1 MFDPYLNLSII
12 GLFFSILFSSSE
24 IALLSA
30 NPLQINVWNK
40 QKRLR
45 LLNWAENILQNKEE
59 FLIVI
64 LIGTNISNILATSFA
79 TIYLINNHQSIKPEL
94 IFLPIAIIILFIG
107 EIFPKTF
114 IRTYANYGIIVLSPF
129 LVFFKIIFYLLLMPL
144 KLLGIMNVSKS
155 MTKEKELKIKRTDLQ
170 SIYENVDDLEA
181 MEKEQQEMISNVFEI
196 SKSTVYD
203 AMTPR
208 TEISAIELND
218 GLEKALHTLIDS
230 GHSKIPVYKNDLDNI
245 VGIVYL
251 YDLFKSPENLEKVIK
266 PITFIPYSKPLMNLM
281 SEFQKTKNAIAI
293 VLDEHG
299 GTAGLITIED
309 VFEELLGDFEDEF
322 DFHNIESQKLEDGSI
337 IADAKIDWET
347 FNNKFGTIIPNG
359 DYETIAGFIIN
370 EIGRIP
376 NEGEHI
382 FTDIGQIVIIKA
394 SSRKIDKIQLYLR
407 KDT

>member
-1 MFDPYLNLSII
+1 MFDLYLTLFIA

-40 QKRLR
+40 QKKLR
-45 LLNWAENILQNKEE
+45 LLNWAEKILANKEE
-59 FLIVI
+59 FLIII

-79 TIYLINNHQSIKPEL
+79 TIYLINNHTISPKL

-114 IRTYANYGIIVLSPF
+114 IRTYANYGIIALSPI
-129 LVFFKIIFYLLLMPL
+129 LVFSKVCFYLLLVPL
-144 KLLGIMNVSKS
+144 KYLGIMNISKS
-155 MTKEKELKIKRTDLQ
+155 ITDEKELKIKRIDLQ
-170 SIYENVDDLEA
+170 NIYENVDDFEA

-196 SKSTVYD
+196 SENTVYD

-208 TEISAIELND
+208 TEISAVEVND
-218 GLEKALHTLIDS
+218 GLEKALHMLIDS
-230 GHSKIPVYKNDLDNI
+230 GHSKIPVYKNDLDDI
-245 VGIVYL
+245 VGIIYL
-251 YDLFKSPENLEKVIK
+251 YDLFKSPQNLEEVIK
-266 PITFIPYSKPLMNLM
+266 PIIFIPYSKPLMNLM

-322 DFHNIESQKLEDGSI
+322 DITDIESKQLEDGSI
-337 IADAKIDWET
+337 IADAKIDWED
-347 FNNKFGTIIPNG
+347 FNNQFGEIIPNG
-359 DYETIAGFIIN
+359 DYETIGGFIIS

-376 NEGEHI
+376 NQGEHI
-382 FTDIGQIVIIKA
+382 FSDIGQIIIIK
-394 SSRKIDKIQLYLR
+394 SSARKIDKIQLYP
-407 KDT
+407 KKN

>member
-1 MFDPYLNLSII
+1 MFDLYLTLSVI

-40 QKRLR
+40 QKKMQ
-45 LLNWAENILQNKEE
+45 LLNWTEKILSNKEE
-59 FLIVI
+59 FLIII

-79 TIYLINNHQSIKPEL
+79 TIYLINKDTISPEI
-94 IFLPIAIIILFIG
+94 IFLPIALIILFIG

-114 IRTYANYGIIVLSPF
+114 IRTYANYGIIALSPI
-129 LVFFKIIFYLLLMPL
+129 LMFFKIGFYPLLIPL
-144 KLLGIMNVSKS
+144 KTLGIMNISKS
-155 MTKEKELKIKRTDLQ
+155 ITDEKELKIKRTDLQ
-170 SIYENVDDLEA
+170 SIYENVDDFEA

-196 SKSTVYD
+196 SESNVYD

-208 TEISAIELND
+208 TEISAIEIDD

-230 GHSKIPVYKNDLDNI
+230 GHSKIPVYKNNLDHI
-245 VGIVYL
+245 IGIIYL
-251 YDLFKSPENLEKVIK
+251 YDLFKSPESLEDVIK
-266 PITFIPYSKPLMNLM
+266 PIIFIPYSKPLMSLM
-281 SEFQKTKNAIAI
+281 SEFKKTKNAIAI

-322 DFHNIESQKLEDGSI
+322 DVTNIESQQLEDGSI
-337 IADAKIDWET
+337 IADAKVDWED
-347 FNNKFGTIIPNG
+347 FNHKFGKIIPDG
-359 DYETIAGFIIN
+359 DYETIGGFIIN

-376 NEGEHI
+376 NQGEHI
-382 FTDIGQIVIIKA
+382 FSDIGQIVIIKS
-394 SSRKIDKIQLYLR
+394 SSRKIDKVQIYL
-407 KDT
+407 KQND